1 MNKEEYRKIVVQ
13 FVENNIAP
21 KYNII
26 TDNIIDKI
34 IAEYSYS
41 DFYRNSSIEILHYL
55 EYKKYI
61 A

>member
-1 MNKEEYRKIVVQ
+1 MNKEEYRKIVVR

-41 DFYRNSSIEILHYL
+41 DLYRNSPIEILHYL
-55 EYKKYI
+55 EDKKYI